1 MSGALLG
8 LQLTAVVILLQP
20 VSIWYLRPVLLSL
33 AILGLL
39 FPAVLR
45 VPALWGIVTLLFLG
59 WVIREW
65 PTGDNHH
72 YLFAYWALAIFL
84 ALCVPRSDRMLA
96 TSARWLVVA
105 VFLWATL
112 WKAVLS
118 PDYMDGR
125 FYRVRLMTDQ
135 RFASTVRLVG
145 GLSEAQLESSRV
157 YLEPPPFGEPS
168 AAPPELVE
176 PPAVVRLAI
185 FLTWATVLLE
195 GLVAAV
201 FLLPWGRWTLAV
213 RHAALL
219 GFCAAAYAIAPV
231 AGFGWLLCAMGVSQV
246 PTDRRLLRVAYVAVF
261 LLLRF
266 YMDIPWGRLMLEMGA
281 RVLA

>member
-1 MSGALLG
+1 M
-8 LQLTAVVILLQP
+8 ILLQP

-45 VPALWGIVTLLFLG
+45 VPALWGSFTLLFLA

-72 YLFAYWALAIFL
+72 YLFVYWTLAIFL
-84 ALCVPRSDRMLA
+84 ALCMSRPDRQLA
-96 TSARWLVVA
+96 ASARWLVVG

-112 WKAVLS
+112 WKAILS

-125 FYRVRLMTDQ
+125 FYRVRLLTDA
-135 RFASTVRLVG
+135 RFASTVQLVG
-145 GLSEAQLESSRV
+145 GLTQEDLASSQV
-157 YLEPPPFGEPS
+157 YLEPPPYGEPRS
-168 AAPPELVE
+168 TPAALVE
-176 PPAVVRLAI
+176 PPSVVRLAT

-195 GLVAAV
+195 GLVAVV
-201 FLLPWGRWTLAV
+201 FLLPWGRWTLGV
-213 RHAALL
+213 RHATLL
-219 GFCAAAYAIAPV
+219 GFCGAAYAIAPV

-246 PTDRRLLRVAYVAVF
+246 PADRRVLRAAYVAVF

-266 YMDIPWGRLMLEMGA
+266 YMDVPWGRLMREVVT
-281 RVLA
+281 RLA

>member
-1 MSGALLG
+1 MAAVTLA
-8 LQLTAVVILLQP
+8 LQLTAILILLQP
-20 VSIWYLRPVLLSL
+20 VSVWYLRPVLLSA
-33 AILGLL
+33 AIAGLL
-39 FPAVLR
+39 FPALLR
-45 VPALWGIVTLLFLG
+45 VPAYWGGVALLLG
-59 WVIREW
+59 AWVVREW

-72 YLFAYWALAIFL
+72 YLIAYWALAIFL
-84 ALCVPRSDRMLA
+84 CLWTPRPERALA

-125 FYRVRLMTDQ
+125 FYRVRLLIDP
-135 RFASTVRLVG
+135 RFASVVELVG
-145 GLSEAQLESSRV
+145 GVSAEELAASRA
-157 YLEPPPFGEPS
+157 YLEPPPFGTPGS
-168 AAPPELVE
+168 APPDLVE
-176 PPAVVRLAI
+176 PRAVTRMAT

-195 GLVAAV
+195 GLVAAA
-201 FLLPWGRWTLAV
+201 FLLPRGRWTLAV
-213 RHAALL
+213 RHGALL
-219 GFCAAAYAIAPV
+219 GFCASAYAIAPV

-246 PTDRRLLRVAYVAVF
+246 PTDRRLLRVAYIAVF

-266 YMDIPWGRLMLEMGA
+266 YMDIPWGRLVLEMGA

>member
-1 MSGALLG
+1 M
-8 LQLTAVVILLQP
+8 QLTAVVILLQP

-45 VPALWGIVTLLFLG
+45 VPALWGMLTLLFLG

-72 YLFAYWALAIFL
+72 YLFAYWALAIFV
-84 ALCVPRSDRMLA
+84 ALCVPRPDRMLA
-96 TSARWLVVA
+96 ASARWLVVA

-168 AAPPELVE
+168 AAAPKLVE
-176 PPAVVRLAI
+176 PPAVVRLAT

-195 GLVAAV
+195 GLVAVV
-201 FLLPWGRWTLAV
+201 FLLPWGRRTLAV
-213 RHAALL
+213 RHITLL
-219 GFCAAAYAIAPV
+219 GFCATAYAIAPV

-246 PTDRRLLRVAYVAVF
+246 PYDRRLLRVAYVVVF

-266 YMDIPWGRLMLEMGA
+266 YMDVPWGRLMLDMGA
-281 RVLA
+281 RVMG